1 MSKCPRPPLGML
13 IEVGSRS
20 NQRAS
25 RGDIHPYS
33 IASFLCANHVVKV
46 IDSIH
51 LIGNQNSFTP
61 PAKCF
66 QCVTC
71 NYMLMGCEFSMRIR
85 TLMQNRRDGTFLEDK
100 SCLTGAW
107 LDIVWLQPEYLNMTV
122 KAGLYIACSVAMSV
136 STLSLH

>member
-1 MSKCPRPPLGML
+1 MSKCPRPPWGML

-25 RGDIHPYS
+25 LGDIRSYS
-33 IASFLCANHVVKV
+33 IASFLCANHVVRV

-61 PAKCF
+61 PVKCF
-66 QCVTC
+66 KRLTC

-85 TLMQNRRDGTFLEDK
+85 TLMQNRRGGTFLEDK
-100 SCLTGAW
+100 SCPTGAW
-107 LDIVWLQPEYLNMTV
+107 LDKAWRQPGYLNMTV
-122 KAGLYIACSVAMSV
+122 KTGLYIACSVAMSV
-136 STLSLH
+136 SKFSLH